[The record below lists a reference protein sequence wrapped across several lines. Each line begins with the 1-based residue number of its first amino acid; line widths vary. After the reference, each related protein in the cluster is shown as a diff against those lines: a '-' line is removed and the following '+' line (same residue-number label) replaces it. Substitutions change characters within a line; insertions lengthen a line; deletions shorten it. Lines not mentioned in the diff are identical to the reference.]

1 MISKVRMS
9 RTKNVMSRGDG
20 KTVKPQKFI
29 ISLFGESGAGKS
41 TLLRSM
47 IHDIIDNSKLS
58 ICDAEGFT
66 SRDRRVAAWYR
77 TGKTRQGIVSIC
89 TAGDSPDV
97 IKANIEFF
105 KKNSSCWKVWLG
117 YSNVFGD
124 GRKMNDKE
132 CQNLNGMPRILVTAA
147 RRPLEEY
154 QELKG
159 ALRRCK
165 VLNIPV
171 AYDVW
176 KFSDGEKVPGGAVEW
191 MSPRR
196 ATEESLFHHLR
207 YILIHNEIRRPT
219 SADVK
224 RNRAV
229 NCAELTRIIS
239 RD

>member
-1 MISKVRMS
+1 MS
-9 RTKNVMSRGDG
+9 G
-20 KTVKPQKFI
+20 KKFI
-29 ISLFGESGAGKS
+29 ICVFGESGAGKS

-58 ICDAEGFT
+58 ICDAEGFV

-97 IKANIEFF
+97 IKANLKFF
-105 KKNSSCWKVWLG
+105 NKNRFCWKAWFG
-117 YSNVFGD
+117 YSNVLGD
-124 GRKMNDKE
+124 GRKMTDKE
-132 CQNLNGMPRILVTAA
+132 RQNLKGMPRILITSA
-147 RRPLEEY
+147 RKPLEEY

-159 ALRRCK
+159 VLRGCK
-165 VLNIPV
+165 VLNIPI
-171 AYDVW
+171 AFDVW
-176 KFSDGEKVPGGAVEW
+176 KFSKGEKVPDGAVEW

-196 ATEESLFHHLR
+196 ATAESLFQHLR
-207 YILIHNEIRRPT
+207 YILIHNEIKRPT

-224 RNRAV
+224 KNRVV
-229 NCAELTRIIS
+229 NCADLTRIIS